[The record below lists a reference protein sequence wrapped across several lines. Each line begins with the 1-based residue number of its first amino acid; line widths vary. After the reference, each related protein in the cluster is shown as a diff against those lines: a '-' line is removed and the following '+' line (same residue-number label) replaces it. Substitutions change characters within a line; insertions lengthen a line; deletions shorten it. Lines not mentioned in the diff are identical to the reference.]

1 MSHQA
6 QLVCYLHSKS
16 QFHTSTHSSDK
27 GLSEI
32 LQPYCLGAS
41 KAITEDLV
49 FW

>member
-16 QFHTSTHSSDK
+16 QCHNSTHSSDIR
-27 GLSEI
+27 LSEI
-32 LQPYCLGAS
+32 LQSYCLGAS
-41 KAITEDLV
+41 RTITEDLE